1 MCKYL
6 FSSGQSTEIEFS
18 RAIFYTI
25 HRLCGIYLHFQHI
38 PIYIQ
43 KILRAGTNTLK
54 LKISPS
60 IQLGFAPQGLLH
72 TKLYQLILIAL
83 PTKYKAQRIY
93 FFFLLLA
100 QTFKY
105 SIKLRKLKSYMAH

>member
-1 MCKYL
+1 MSFLEPSFIQYID
-6 FSSGQSTEIEFS
+6 SV
-18 RAIFYTI
+18 AY
-25 HRLCGIYLHFQHI
+25 
-38 PIYIQ
+38 IYIFNIFLYTF
-43 KILRAGTNTLK
+43 KNFLRAGTSTLK
-54 LKISPS
+54 PKISPS
-60 IQLGFAPQGLLH
+60 IQLGFAPQGFLH